1 MERRQ
6 NVVLGGIVA
15 GRPALDVLVV
25 AEHDVLRLDGPRL
38 LRHDLGQWGV
48 MGSPAERR
56 RCGRL
61 VLGCVYAGVCG
72 Y

>member
-1 MERRQ
+1 M
-6 NVVLGGIVA
+6 V
-15 GRPALDVLVV
+15 PAEPV